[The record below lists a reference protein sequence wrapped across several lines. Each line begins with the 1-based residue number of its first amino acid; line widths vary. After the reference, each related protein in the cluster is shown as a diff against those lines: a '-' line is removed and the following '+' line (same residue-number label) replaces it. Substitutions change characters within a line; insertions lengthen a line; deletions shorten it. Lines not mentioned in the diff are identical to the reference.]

1 MLYDIGEFTKSFGL
15 LLGCAPPDSLAVV
28 VAGSILSGVL
38 GKSVWDHLNRKSV
51 PINNPTRACTIPEH
65 ANLEKLVEQQQ
76 NELEHYTRIDDIL
89 KRDDDELW
97 RFRRDQPPAHLLER
111 LAKTKTRIFTIANNK
126 GGVGKTTLTANLA
139 ACLDERGCRVL
150 VIDLDY
156 QGSLTQT
163 LLRTAGKE
171 LTVSLS
177 DQLIA
182 GNMDTIASAIDL
194 QHGALNRLRLTRT
207 RIVTATY
214 TLARS
219 ENRLML
225 RWLSKHEKTDI
236 RYNLLRALLGHN
248 VQDKLHGY
256 DVVLIDAAPRL
267 TTATVNALCAS
278 THVIVPTILDGLSS
292 ETVPSFLRQTRSLVK
307 ASLNPHIEL
316 AGVVG
321 TMTQGAGLTADET
334 TELEAL
340 RRYANIEW
348 GSNRHIFKTWVP
360 DKSSF
365 RKTAGRQLAY
375 FEDRGANGAA
385 GFIKSL
391 ADEVISRSGMGH

>member
-1 MLYDIGEFTKSFGL
+1 M
-15 LLGCAPPDSLAVV
+15 
-28 VAGSILSGVL
+28 
-38 GKSVWDHLNRKSV
+38 
-51 PINNPTRACTIPEH
+51 
-65 ANLEKLVEQQQ
+65 
-76 NELEHYTRIDDIL
+76 EHYARIDDIL
-89 KRDDDELW
+89 KGDDDELW

-139 ACLDERGCRVL
+139 ACLDERGYRVL
-150 VIDLDY
+150 VVDLDY

-163 LLRTAGKE
+163 LLRTAGRTK
-171 LTVSLS
+171 LTKSLS

-182 GNMDTIASAIDL
+182 GNVDAISSAIDL
-194 QHGALNRLRLTRT
+194 QHGALNKLRLTRT

-214 TLARS
+214 TLARC

-225 RWLSKHEKTDI
+225 RWLSKHEKEDI
-236 RYNLLRALLGHN
+236 RYNLLRALLGHD

-340 RRYANIEW
+340 RRNANIEW
-348 GSNRHIFKTWVP
+348 GSNGHIFKTWIP

-375 FEDRGANGAA
+375 FEDRGVNGAA
-385 GFIKSL
+385 GFINSL
-391 ADEVISRSGMGH
+391 ADEIISRSGMGH